1 MFPPLW
7 NYWELSSVSQPLRQI
22 FLLCFVTL
30 RSVLF
35 MNWQIPQRE
44 MQGRLLGSLQY
55 VFPLFQHLHFS
66 QTLTAIAALLR
77 SLSETAESLT
87 QDPNFLSATDS
98 QLLRLLLKYHK
109 RKISTE
115 IQTYINSFSLWMGSW
130 YLKLWLPREPSNAF
144 EHMYVHGLS
153 YILYCLLILFI
164 LRRLVCNKIY
174 HLKQATLI

>member
-1 MFPPLW
+1 
-7 NYWELSSVSQPLRQI
+7 
-22 FLLCFVTL
+22 
-30 RSVLF
+30 
-35 MNWQIPQRE
+35 MNWQIPQGE

-66 QTLTAIAALLR
+66 QTLTAIAALLW

-115 IQTYINSFSLWMGSW
+115 IQTYINSFSL
-130 YLKLWLPREPSNAF
+130 
-144 EHMYVHGLS
+144 
-153 YILYCLLILFI
+153 
-164 LRRLVCNKIY
+164 
-174 HLKQATLI
+174 